1 MTDTQTLEPELKDAW
16 QAPKEEST
24 VLDPELLNKSLIERM
39 PSPTG
44 WRILVL
50 PYKGQGKTEGGL
62 FLPNTVVEEQQV
74 STQVGYVLKV
84 GDLAYKD
91 EKKFPTGPWCAEK
104 DWVMFA
110 RYSGSRFKIEGGEV
124 RILNDDEILAKILEP
139 TDILHF

>member
-1 MTDTQTLEPELKDAW
+1 MTDTQTQEPELKDVW

-104 DWVMFA
+104 I
-110 RYSGSRFKIEGGEV
+110 G
-124 RILNDDEILAKILEP
+124 
-139 TDILHF
+139 